1 MNLYVGNLSQDVT
14 DDDLK
19 KAFEVYGAVKSAT
32 VIKDRYSNESRG
44 FGFVEMDVKS
54 EGLEALSGLN
64 GQALKDKNLIVSEA
78 RPKNRNRSNSGNI
91 TSTAAP
97 AKEPPRLPIPPKT
110 TIKRIVIDSITVK
123 LDGSMNVI

>member
-19 KAFEVYGAVKSAT
+19 KAFEVYGSVKSAK
-32 VIKDRYSNESRG
+32 VIRDRYSNESRG

-64 GQALKDKNLIVSEA
+64 GQTLKDKNLIISEA
-78 RPKNRNRSNSGNI
+78 RQKKSNRGNF
-91 TSTAAP
+91 
-97 AKEPPRLPIPPKT
+97 
-110 TIKRIVIDSITVK
+110 
-123 LDGSMNVI
+123 GSFRNNGGGRGFRRR

>member
-44 FGFVEMDVKS
+44 FGFVEMNVKS

-64 GQALKDKNLIVSEA
+64 GQTLKDKNLIVSEA
-78 RPKNRNRSNSGNI
+78 KPKRTNRNNSGSFRGGN
-91 TSTAAP
+91 SGF
-97 AKEPPRLPIPPKT
+97 R
-110 TIKRIVIDSITVK
+110 RR
-123 LDGSMNVI
+123 

>member
-1 MNLYVGNLSQDVT
+1 MNLYVGNLSLDVT

-44 FGFVEMDVKS
+44 FGFVEMTVKS

-64 GQALKDKNLIVSEA
+64 GQTLKEKNLIVSEA
-78 RPKNRNRSNSGNI
+78 RPKKSTRNNSGSFRGGN
-91 TSTAAP
+91 SGF
-97 AKEPPRLPIPPKT
+97 R
-110 TIKRIVIDSITVK
+110 RR
-123 LDGSMNVI
+123 

>member
-78 RPKNRNRSNSGNI
+78 RPKKSNRSNSGSFRNGGGGGGGF
-91 TSTAAP
+91 
-97 AKEPPRLPIPPKT
+97 R
-110 TIKRIVIDSITVK
+110 RR
-123 LDGSMNVI
+123 

>member
-44 FGFVEMDVKS
+44 FGFVEMNVKS
-54 EGLEALSGLN
+54 EGLEALTGLN

-78 RPKNRNRSNSGNI
+78 RPKKNNRNRSGSFRGGNSGF
-91 TSTAAP
+91 
-97 AKEPPRLPIPPKT
+97 R
-110 TIKRIVIDSITVK
+110 RR
-123 LDGSMNVI
+123 

>member
-14 DDDLK
+14 DDDLQ

-44 FGFVEMDVKS
+44 FGFVEMDNKS

-64 GQALKDKNLIVSEA
+64 GQALKDKNLVVSEA
-78 RPKNRNRSNSGNI
+78 RQRKNNRGNSGSFRNN
-91 TSTAAP
+91 
-97 AKEPPRLPIPPKT
+97 RGGQGF
-110 TIKRIVIDSITVK
+110 RRR
-123 LDGSMNVI
+123 